1 MKEETHNEIPV
12 SQSPAQVTQT
22 LIYEHAQKLLDRLSK
37 RIEQANEHVKLHQA
51 NGVLGALDCA
61 DADFQ
66 VLRVLLIFDR
76 DHVNPKTK

>member
-1 MKEETHNEIPV
+1 MKNKPDNQKPA
-12 SQSPAQVTQT
+12 SLNPAQVTQV
-22 LIYEHAQKLLDRLSK
+22 LIYEHAQKLLDRLNK

-51 NGVLGALDCA
+51 NGVLGALDGA
-61 DADFQ
+61 DEVFQ